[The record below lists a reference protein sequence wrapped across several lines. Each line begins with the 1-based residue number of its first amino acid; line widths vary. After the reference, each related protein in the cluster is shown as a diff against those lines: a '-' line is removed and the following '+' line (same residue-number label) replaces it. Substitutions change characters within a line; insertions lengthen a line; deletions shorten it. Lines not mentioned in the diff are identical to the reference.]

1 MSGEEHHVVSELVAK
16 NIIPTLIALINRH
29 YEKKLRNEI
38 DNELKVV
45 DQAIWCLGNIAGDR
59 PEYMKQIVSSN
70 IGLTISNILNN
81 HT

>member
-1 MSGEEHHVVSELVAK
+1 MSELVAK

-38 DNELKVV
+38 DSELKVV

-59 PEYMKQIVSSN
+59 PEYMK
-70 IGLTISNILNN
+70 
-81 HT
+81 